1 MRALLV
7 LALLSALA
15 ASACNGGDSGSDD
28 EGSALAT
35 TTAAPAATT
44 TLEAPEMSPV
54 PVSGASCS
62 PARPHESGSSNKTIA
77 SAGGDRSYILH
88 IPEAY
93 AGSAAVPLVLNLH
106 GYGSNAQQQNN
117 YSALPAKADREGFI
131 VATPQGTG
139 ATAFWNIG
147 ALSGFGPDDVA
158 FISDLLDTLETELC
172 IDADRIYS
180 AGMSNGGAMS
190 LRLACDLS
198 DRIAAVASVTGTF
211 LPPNCPQARDVPVIA
226 FHGTDDAVVPFE
238 GGPLGAGLGARYG
251 LSSPPIEETVAG
263 WAERNDC
270 SAAAAQAY
278 VTASVRLVRYLEC
291 AADVELHV
299 VEGGGHT
306 WPGAADV
313 PRLGTT
319 THEINATDLIWEFF
333 EARPRDEY

>member
-1 MRALLV
+1 
-7 LALLSALA
+7 
-15 ASACNGGDSGSDD
+15 
-28 EGSALAT
+28 
-35 TTAAPAATT
+35 
-44 TLEAPEMSPV
+44 
-54 PVSGASCS
+54 
-62 PARPHESGSSNKTIA
+62 
-77 SAGGDRSYILH
+77 
-88 IPEAY
+88 
-93 AGSAAVPLVLNLH
+93 
-106 GYGSNAQQQNN
+106 
-117 YSALPAKADREGFI
+117 
-131 VATPQGTG
+131 
-139 ATAFWNIG
+139 
-147 ALSGFGPDDVA
+147 
-158 FISDLLDTLETELC
+158 
-172 IDADRIYS
+172 
-180 AGMSNGGAMS
+180 
-190 LRLACDLS
+190 
-198 DRIAAVASVTGTF
+198 
-211 LPPNCPQARDVPVIA
+211 
-226 FHGTDDAVVPFE
+226 VVPFE